1 MRVILVL
8 VFALWPVVASAQ
20 TLDAVKTRGFVRC
33 GSTENLPG
41 FSQVSAEGL
50 WSGFD
55 VDVCRAVAA
64 AIFGDPNRVEFISL
78 TGKSRFAPLQSGE
91 IDIMARNAPWTMR
104 RDTDFGV
111 RYVATFFHDGQ
122 AFMIRG
128 NAGIVSA
135 LELVDVS
142 VCTIDGSDH
151 ADNMR
156 RFFFAGQVSYSE
168 VLYED
173 DDDLITAYRTG
184 LCDVVTANATRLFAI
199 RNALGDPAGHR
210 ILPERLSKEPIGP
223 VVRAGDDQWRN
234 TVMWTLFAMINAEE
248 LGVSSMNVES
258 MAESRNP
265 AIRRLLGL
273 EGDFGTA
280 LGLTPSWARNV
291 ITGVGN
297 YGQVFDR
304 NLGASSPLGM
314 TRGLNALWTKGGLL
328 YAPPIR

>member
-1 MRVILVL
+1 MRLLLVL
-8 VFALWPVVASAQ
+8 VFAFWPAFAAAQ
-20 TLDAVKTRGFVRC
+20 TLDAVKARGFLRC
-33 GSTENLPG
+33 ASTETLPG

-78 TGKSRFAPLQSGE
+78 TGQSRFAPLQSGE
-91 IDIMARNAPWTMR
+91 IDMMARNAPWTMR
-104 RDTDFGV
+104 RDIHFGV

-122 AFMIRG
+122 AFMLRNHSG
-128 NAGIVSA
+128 VVSA
-135 LELVDVS
+135 LGLRDVS
-142 VCTIDGSDH
+142 VCAIDGSDH

-156 RFFFAGQVSYSE
+156 RFFFAGQVSYTE

-173 DDDLITAYRTG
+173 KDDLITAYRTG
-184 LCDVVTANATRLFAI
+184 LCDVLTANATRLFAI
-199 RNALGDPAGHR
+199 RSALGDQAGHR

-223 VVRAGDDQWRN
+223 VIRSGDNQWRN
-234 TVMWTLFAMINAEE
+234 IVQWTLFAMINAEE
-248 LGVSSMNVES
+248 LGVSSMNVDS
-258 MAESRNP
+258 MTESRNP

-273 EGDFGTA
+273 EGDFGSA
-280 LGLTPSWARNV
+280 LGLTPGWARN
-291 ITGVGN
+291 IIAGVGN
-297 YGQVFDR
+297 YAQVFDR

-314 TRGLNALWTKGGLL
+314 IRGQNALWTKGGLM